1 MKKNKLFANFFLFI
15 QGSFFALFLF
25 IFFFV
30 QAKTASAWDALA
42 AAQYSQMM
50 EEIKYNI
57 RGIQMGA
64 LKQASIQI
72 IAKQMDRFIAGT
84 VGGGS
89 PRIITNWQDY
99 LINSPE
105 KKANQYVNDY
115 ISQVFSGRGSSS
127 AYQSSSGSVLGASSI
142 ATEGFGTARVL
153 GSSDTC
159 ASASQGDTCD
169 LTDGTKGSC
178 VYANGSTTLSCS
190 ASTSTISV
198 NYAQDMQQM
207 VQDEV
212 ISPSSYTNNFTGDP
226 SNLVSADGTL
236 SDLNLFVLGDNMPI
250 DVKMNAVAVKQ
261 QAYQNEK
268 DQAMAMAIANQG
280 YKSTGEE
287 SGSITMPGSLIK
299 DTQANINN
307 LPNLA
312 LVNASNLSELVSAAV
327 SKTIFSVTQS
337 AIDGVQNSIDKSV
350 NSVTDK
356 AISQT
361 NSAIKK
367 YGPGVLY
374 NK

>member
-1 MKKNKLFANFFLFI
+1 MKKNKLFIAFLILFF
-15 QGSFFALFLF
+15 QGL
-25 IFFFV
+25 FFFGQTKKV
-30 QAKTASAWDALA
+30 NAWDAIA

-50 EEIKYNI
+50 DEVKYNI
-57 RGIQMGA
+57 KGIQMGA

-72 IAKQMDRFIAGT
+72 ITKQMNRFIAGT

-99 LINSPE
+99 LIDSPQ

-115 ISQVFSGRGSSS
+115 ISQAFSGRGSFSS
-127 AYQSSSGSVLGASSI
+127 YQSNSGSVLGASSI
-142 ATEGFGTARVL
+142 ATEGFGATRVL
-153 GSSDTC
+153 GSTDAC
-159 ASASQGDTCD
+159 ASKAQGDSCD
-169 LTDGTKGSC
+169 LDDGTKGSC

-190 ASTSTISV
+190 SSTSTTSV
-198 NYAQDMQQM
+198 NYAQEMQQM

-212 ISPSSYTNNFTGDP
+212 ISPQAYTNNFTGDP

-236 SDLNLFVLGDNMPI
+236 SDLNLFVLGNNMPI
-250 DVKMNAVAVKQ
+250 DVKMNAIAVQQ

-287 SGSITMPGSLIK
+287 SGSVTMPGSLIK
-299 DTQANINN
+299 DMQANVNN

-312 LVNASNLSELVSAAV
+312 MVNATNLSELVTAAV

-337 AIDGVQNSIDKSV
+337 AIDGVQNSIDKSI

-356 AISQT
+356 AINQT
-361 NSAIKK
+361 NSAVKK

-374 NK
+374 SK